1 MKNTGSLSIHKGKLG
16 ELAIKMWDVIPVCDA
31 NCPLWEEECPYDK
44 SKTRCE
50 LRRQYIESVFSSL
63 SNAIENKDEMIM
75 HRVGMLLMPLYT
87 SLISIKLEIH
97 AKQGSMRSSRGGVDP
112 IYREL
117 RETIKLIDSM
127 LKDLG
132 IDKEKGGSDNG
143 KGDLLN
149 GDGDYY
155 EHLLNEGQVPA

>member
-1 MKNTGSLSIHKGKLG
+1 MKNIGSLSIHKGKIG
-16 ELAIKMWDVIPVCDA
+16 EIAVKVWDVIPVCDA

-44 SKTRCE
+44 NKTRCE

-63 SNAIENKDEMIM
+63 SNAIKDKDQLTI

-87 SLISIKLEIH
+87 SLISIKLEVH
-97 AKQGSMRSSRGGVDP
+97 AKQGGMRSSRGGVDP
-112 IYREL
+112 IYKEL

-132 IDKEKGGSDNG
+132 IDKEKGGSGNG

-155 EHLLNEGQVPA
+155 DTLLNEGQVPA